1 MQFKVHPQRT
11 ALHNEIHARRPEPV
25 TAPLALSHVVMFL
38 GAADRALVRAH
49 LARLLA
55 DHHQPEPQADANH
68 VRADFGRFRLRWELH
83 TEFVSWIFMRP
94 MDPANFDAEH
104 PPTALEAV
112 PQGWLAA
119 MPGELLAAKHLW
131 VFARPAEEEQRPM
144 LRLLDEEMLVGSRV
158 TDGHAEVY
166 TDFLIH
172 PDGYSRSLVMAG
184 DIPPRRLGRLVQR
197 VMEIETY
204 RMAALLGLPVAR
216 AVNRALATAE
226 SELAEL
232 ADAIRS
238 ANADNE
244 PELLD
249 RLTRLAGQIES
260 EYAHSHARFSA
271 TRAYYDLVNRRTAE
285 IGETRLGNL
294 QTISEFMDRRLSPAM
309 NTIDWAARRQQA
321 LSERVSR
328 VSNLLRTR
336 VEIEQQQSNQAL
348 LETMTERQGIQLKL
362 QSAVE
367 SLSVAAISYYIVGL
381 IGYFTKGLKPIG
393 WPLSSEM
400 TTAIAIP
407 FVIGGVWW
415 SMHRLHRKL
424 MQQ

>member
-11 ALHNEIHARRPEPV
+11 VLHNEIHARRPEAV
-25 TAPLALSHVVMFL
+25 TAPLAISHLVMFI
-38 GAADRALVRAH
+38 GTPQRPQVCAH
-49 LARLLA
+49 LARLLS
-55 DHHQPEPQADANH
+55 DHHQPLPQPDANH
-68 VRADFGRFRLRWELH
+68 VRADFGRYRLRWELH
-83 TEFVSWIFMRP
+83 TEFVSWVFMRP
-94 MDPANFDAEH
+94 FDPQDLDPDD

-112 PQGWLAA
+112 PQDWLAEL
-119 MPGELLAAKHLW
+119 PGELLAAKHLW
-131 VFARPAEEEQRPM
+131 VLQRPPEGTARPM
-144 LRLLDEEMLVGSRV
+144 LRLLDEDMLVGSRV
-158 TDGHAEVY
+158 TDGHADVF

-172 PDGYSRSLVMAG
+172 PDGFSRTLVLAG
-184 DIPPRRLGRLVQR
+184 NIPRRRLGRLVQR
-197 VMEIETY
+197 IMEIETY

-216 AVNRALATAE
+216 EVNRALATAE

-238 ANADNE
+238 ADADSE

-260 EYAHSHARFSA
+260 QYAHSHARFSA
-271 TRAYYDLVNRRTAE
+271 TRAYYDLIKRRTAE
-285 IGETRLGNL
+285 IGEQRLDNL
-294 QTISEFMDRRLSPAM
+294 QTIREFMDRRFTPAM
-309 NTIDWAARRQQA
+309 NTCDWAARRQQA

-367 SLSVAAISYYIVGL
+367 GLSVAAITYYIVGL
-381 IGYFTKGLKPIG
+381 IGYAAKGLKPYG
-393 WPLSSEM
+393 WPLSSET

-407 FVIGGVWW
+407 LVLASVWW
-415 SMHRLHRKL
+415 SMRRLHRKL
-424 MQQ
+424 MHH